1 MIGKLPPLPLSVL
14 HSPQTLMQIFHPND
28 QTFHQS
34 SLFVISL
41 CIMASFPPFAEAMFD
56 INLNSPLEQRQDK
69 QEDSNI
75 CSYVHDHPSTEAF
88 DLRRTFSLQIRF
100 SSAHTVVDCRGS
112 KPRTNDTAIHISL
125 VRILQIGIVHSIINE
140 EPSIQ

>member
-1 MIGKLPPLPLSVL
+1 
-14 HSPQTLMQIFHPND
+14 
-28 QTFHQS
+28 
-34 SLFVISL
+34 
-41 CIMASFPPFAEAMFD
+41 MASFPPFVEAMFD

-100 SSAHTVVDCRGS
+100 STHGS
-112 KPRTNDTAIHISL
+112 RLPGQQATHERYGDTHLLSSNFTNRDRTFHN
-125 VRILQIGIVHSIINE
+125 
-140 EPSIQ
+140 